1 MFTHAGITICKKS
14 VIMKPENKPDIKE
27 FKGIVFEV
35 VNMIP
40 QGRATSYG
48 AIARSIGYPSHSR
61 LVGKVLADSSIQNV
75 PAHRVVNSQ
84 GVLSGREAFSNPSA
98 MRELLESEGVTVE
111 NNRIKNWKKVFW
123 DPMSE
128 IRWD

>member
-1 MFTHAGITICKKS
+1 
-14 VIMKPENKPDIKE
+14 MKTEGKPDIGE
-27 FKGIVFEV
+27 FRKLVFEI

-40 QGRATSYG
+40 KGRATSYG

-61 LVGKVLADSSIQNV
+61 MVGKALSGSSVQNI

-84 GVLSGREAFSNPSA
+84 GKLSGKDAFKTSGT

-111 NNRIKNWKKVFW
+111 NDRIKNWRKVFW
-123 DPMSE
+123 DPMLE
-128 IRWD
+128 IRIGASVFF